1 MNSMALNHTPE
12 KVAAHI
18 FNKVSSL
25 ETDSDTDFV
34 SNILSR
40 DDKNEK
46 KKLKSNSSYK

>member
-25 ETDSDTDFV
+25 ETDFV